1 MKSKGNRETYN
12 MRKSKQILILAAL
25 LFSFLCFPVN
35 QVFASQNMA
44 EVSLKVKQK
53 FIVKNPVKEMEFTGN
68 YEFCALDQ
76 EAPIPENAKDGIY
89 SFSLNGEQAET
100 KLSLKYAR
108 AGVYRYQLK
117 QTTEDKDKYQ
127 YDKSCYEITVYV
139 KNGENGEF
147 ITQVIA
153 EKGDGKKSG
162 ELEFQNSYQGNPSEP
177 SKPSDLSKP
186 GTPGKPVKTGDTTP
200 IMLYV
205 FIAAGALLLIGA
217 LIWFRKHNQKKNR

>member
-1 MKSKGNRETYN
+1 
-12 MRKSKQILILAAL
+12 MRKSKQMLLLTAL

-35 QVFASQNMA
+35 QVFAAQNMA

-53 FIVKNPVKEMEFTGN
+53 FVVKNPVKEMDFTGN

-76 EAPIPENAKDGIY
+76 EAPMPENVKDGRY
-89 SFSLNGEQAET
+89 AFSLKGEQAERT
-100 KLSLKYAR
+100 LSLQYVH

-117 QTTEDKDKYQ
+117 QTTVEKEKYQ

-139 KNGENGEF
+139 KNGETGEL

-162 ELEFQNSYQGNPSEP
+162 ELEFQNSYQGNSSEP
-177 SKPSDLSKP
+177 SNPSMPNPQS
-186 GTPGKPVKTGDTTP
+186 KPVKTGDTTH
-200 IMLYV
+200 MLLYV
-205 FIAAGALLLIGA
+205 ILVAGALLLIG
-217 LIWFRKHNQKKNR
+217 LLLWLRKHHQKRK

>member
-1 MKSKGNRETYN
+1 
-12 MRKSKQILILAAL
+12 MRKSKQILILAVL

-53 FIVKNPVKEMEFTGN
+53 FVVKNPVKEMEFTGN

-76 EAPIPENAKDGIY
+76 EAPLPENAKDGIY

-100 KLSLKYAR
+100 KLSLQYVHT
-108 AGVYRYQLK
+108 GVYRYQLK
-117 QTTEDKDKYQ
+117 QTTAEKERYQ

-162 ELEFQNSYQGNPSEP
+162 ELEFQNSYQGNYSEP
-177 SKPSDLSKP
+177 STPSKP
-186 GTPGKPVKTGDTTP
+186 NTPSKPVKTGDTTP
-200 IMLYV
+200 VMLYV
-205 FIAAGALLLIGA
+205 FSAASTLLLIGV
-217 LIWFRKHNQKKNR
+217 LIWFRKYKKE